1 MMRLR
6 RNASILA
13 ITTALLL
20 SATGCG
26 GGDEPTAE
34 PTAEPTETS
43 TSDTPTESPS
53 PTESAWQDKY
63 SKKQLDGY
71 EAALT
76 RWEIYETRS
85 EPIWAA
91 GKVTERAEAL
101 FKQYFP
107 SPVWQGYYDR
117 LKTYQQVDVQV
128 EGTPGIYW
136 SRAKGISKNGRS
148 VVIDQ
153 CVDYTTIKTMQRGE
167 PATPVAWQQKPN
179 LRTITLEKP
188 TGYDWL
194 IYGVVDASGGKA
206 RPCEP

>member
-53 PTESAWQDKY
+53 PTESAWEDKY
-63 SKKQLDGY
+63 TKKQLDGY

-85 EPIWAA
+85 EPIWAS
-91 GKVTERAEAL
+91 GKATERAEPF

-107 SPVWQGYYDR
+107 SPLWQKELER
-117 LKTYQQVDVQV
+117 LRLYAANNVTVS
-128 EGTPGIYW
+128 GTPTVYW
-136 SRAKGISKNGRS
+136 SKPTRVTKNLLN
-148 VVIDQ
+148 VEIQQ
-153 CVDYTTIKTMQRGE
+153 CVDFSDVVTTQRGE
-167 PATPVAWQQKPN
+167 QVAGNRWTTTPHLRVISLSKP
-179 LRTITLEKP
+179 E
-188 TGYDWL
+188 GYDWL
-194 IYGVVDASGGKA
+194 IYSYGDPEGKKKKCT
-206 RPCEP
+206 P

>member
-1 MMRLR
+1 MKRLR
-6 RNASILA
+6 RNAATVLTA
-13 ITTALLL
+13 TALMLG
-20 SATGCG
+20 AAACG
-26 GGDEPTAE
+26 GEDNDPQAE
-34 PTAEPTETS
+34 PTSPTTSTSSSPTETI
-43 TSDTPTESPS
+43 PTEP
-53 PTESAWQDKY
+53 AWVDDY
-63 SKKQLDGY
+63 TKKQLDAY

-76 RWEIYETRS
+76 RWETYESRS

-107 SPVWQGYYDR
+107 SPIWQGYYDR
-117 LKTYQQVDVQV
+117 LKTYQQVDVQI

-136 SRAKGISKNGRS
+136 SRAKSISKNGRS

-153 CVDYTTIKTMQRGE
+153 CVDYTTIETTQRGE
-167 PATPVAWQQKPN
+167 PAQPVAWQQKPN

-188 TGYDWL
+188 AGYDWL

-206 RPCEP
+206 RPCKP

>member
-6 RNASILA
+6 RNASVLA
-13 ITTALLL
+13 ITTAIML

-26 GGDEPTAE
+26 GEDDDPQTDPTS
-34 PTAEPTETS
+34 PTTSSSPTEPTE
-43 TSDTPTESPS
+43 PS
-53 PTESAWQDKY
+53 PTDTSWEKKY
-63 SKKQLDGY
+63 TKKQLDAY

-76 RWEIYETRS
+76 RWETYETRS

-101 FKQYFP
+101 FKQFFP
-107 SPVWQGYYDR
+107 SPIWQGYYDR
-117 LKTYQQVDVQV
+117 LKTYQQVDVQI

-136 SRAKGISKNGRS
+136 SRAKSISKNGRS

-153 CVDYTTIKTMQRGE
+153 CVDYTTIETTQRGE
-167 PATPVAWQQKPN
+167 PAQPVAWQQKPN
-179 LRTITLEKP
+179 LRTLTFEKP
-188 TGYDWL
+188 AGYDWL

-206 RPCEP
+206 RPCVP